1 MIILIVFCAKLQEVT
16 MVRGSSLLLYLFFFR
31 VLIRPN
37 SISPRESSTL
47 AYDATAAVVVAR
59 NVTSAAVCVPADD
72 EPRASAVLLLCLV
85 GLNFRSEYGRG
96 ALPSTH
102 GVPHDSA
109 DKKAKL
115 HTGLFSK
122 SFSASETSFDA
133 RFEPYSGLEF
143 KIASL
148 PMHIF

>member
-1 MIILIVFCAKLQEVT
+1 M
-16 MVRGSSLLLYLFFFR
+16 
-31 VLIRPN
+31 
-37 SISPRESSTL
+37 
-47 AYDATAAVVVAR
+47 
-59 NVTSAAVCVPADD
+59 CVPADD

-85 GLNFRSEYGRG
+85 GLNYRSKYGRG

-109 DKKAKL
+109 AKKAKL

-122 SFSASETSFDA
+122 SFSASETSFDE

-143 KIASL
+143 KIALL
-148 PMHIF
+148 PMHIV